1 MPSDPEEQH
10 QNMTPDQHVRAVS
23 TIKGLAMDAV
33 QKANSGHP
41 GMPMGMAD
49 LAVVLWSEFLTVNPD
64 QPEWPDRD
72 RFVLS
77 NGHGSMLLYS
87 VLHLTGYPLTL
98 DDIKSFRQWG
108 SHTAGHPERDLK
120 LGIEMTTGP
129 LGQGFGTGVG
139 LALAEAHLRARVG
152 ADLVNHRTWGFVS
165 DGDLME
171 GISYESASVAG
182 HLGLGKLTYLLDDNN
197 ISIDGSIDMAFSEDV
212 AKRFEALGW
221 HTVEIDGHDPQAI
234 REGLSASVDVEDKPS
249 LILAHTHIGHG
260 SPHKQDTSSAHGSP
274 LGDAEI
280 KLVKEAMGWPVDE
293 TFTVPTDVVE
303 SFREAMDR
311 GRRANQ
317 AWEDRRATADREAL
331 ELWERLHT
339 TQPVDLTA
347 PDFGEKMA
355 TRAATG
361 KIFDQISEKVP
372 GFLGGAADLVGST
385 KTHIS
390 PDGYMSAGDLS
401 QRNIAF
407 GIREHAM
414 ATIVNGLAI
423 HGGLKAYGAT
433 FFVFSDYMRPALR
446 LSALMGAPSIWNFSH
461 ESIFLG
467 EDGPTH
473 QPIEQLASL
482 RAMPNMWVIRPAD
495 AGETVEAWELA
506 LNRTDGPTCIL
517 TSRQDL
523 PVLDR
528 TGLEGSVAKG
538 GYVLR
543 DGTDVV
549 LIATG
554 SEVSL
559 ALETSDTLVS
569 EGISARVVSLPCWE
583 LFFAQEDAYWA
594 AVLGDGLPRVSIE
607 AASTFGWER
616 LVGSDGLMIGLD
628 HFGASAPAEVLAER
642 FGLTA
647 GEVAAAVVSRLSGG
661 GNEPVK
667 GYYRRL

>member
-1 MPSDPEEQH
+1 
-10 QNMTPDQHVRAVS
+10 
-23 TIKGLAMDAV
+23 
-33 QKANSGHP
+33 
-41 GMPMGMAD
+41 
-49 LAVVLWSEFLTVNPD
+49 
-64 QPEWPDRD
+64 
-72 RFVLS
+72 
-77 NGHGSMLLYS
+77 
-87 VLHLTGYPLTL
+87 
-98 DDIKSFRQWG
+98 
-108 SHTAGHPERDLK
+108 
-120 LGIEMTTGP
+120 
-129 LGQGFGTGVG
+129 
-139 LALAEAHLRARVG
+139 
-152 ADLVNHRTWGFVS
+152 
-165 DGDLME
+165 
-171 GISYESASVAG
+171 
-182 HLGLGKLTYLLDDNN
+182 LDDNN

-234 REGLSASVDVEDKPS
+234 REGLSAAVDVEDKPS

-280 KLVKEAMGWPVDE
+280 KLVKEAMGWPTDE
-293 TFTVPTDVVE
+293 IFIVPTDVVE
-303 SFREAMDR
+303 SFSVAMDR
-311 GRRANQ
+311 GRAAHH
-317 AWEDRRATADREAL
+317 AWSERKAAADGAVV
-331 ELWERLHT
+331 ELWGSLHST
-339 TQPVDLTA
+339 SPVTLVA
-347 PDFGEKMA
+347 PDFGENIA
-355 TRAATG
+355 TRSATG
-361 KIFDQISEKVP
+361 KIFDQIAEKVP

-385 KTHIS
+385 KTHVS
-390 PDGYMSAGDLS
+390 TDVYMSSGDLG

-414 ATIVNGLAI
+414 ATIVNGLTI
-423 HGGLKAYGAT
+423 HGGLRAYGAT

-482 RAMPNMWVIRPAD
+482 RAMPNMWVFRPAD

-506 LNRTDGPTCIL
+506 LNRTDGPSCIL

-559 ALETSDTLVS
+559 AMETSDTLVS

-583 LFFAQEDAYWA
+583 LFFAQEDAYRA
-594 AVLGDGLPRVSIE
+594 GVLGDGLLRVSVE

-642 FGLTA
+642 FGFSA
-647 GEVAAAVVSRLSGG
+647 GEISAAVVNRLSGG
-661 GNEPVK
+661 GN
-667 GYYRRL
+667 